1 MQHLDGKVAV
11 VTGAASGIG
20 NALARR
26 FASEGM
32 RVVLADVEP
41 EALARAD
48 AALRE
53 SGAETLAVRTD
64 VTDADAVEALAC
76 ATLEHFG
83 GVHVVCNN
91 AGVGGAAGAP
101 CWELADAEWQWVL
114 GVNLF
119 GVLNGMRA
127 FLPRLIA
134 AGEGHMVN
142 TASFAGLRPMP
153 MMAPYSVSKHG
164 VVALTETAFHE
175 LAALGS
181 PVRISVLCPS
191 MVATGIADSFRN
203 RPEHLGGTLVVDRSE
218 QETLDALRMFIAS
231 GMPADDVAEA
241 VLDAIR
247 AERFWVLTH
256 DSTRQSIRERGAAIA
271 DGRDPVAGL

>member
-26 FASEGM
+26 FAAEGM
-32 RVVLADVEP
+32 RVVLADVEA

-48 AALRE
+48 VALRE
-53 SGAETLAVRTD
+53 SGTETLPVVTD
-64 VTDADAVEALAC
+64 VTDADSVEALAC
-76 ATLEHFG
+76 ATLDRFG

-231 GMPADDVAEA
+231 GIPPDDVAEA

-247 AERFWVLTH
+247 AERFWILTH
-256 DSTRQSIRERGAAIA
+256 DDTRRSIRERGAAIA
-271 DGRDPVAGL
+271 EGRDPVAGL

>member
-1 MQHLDGKVAV
+1 MQHLDGRVAV

-26 FASEGM
+26 FAAEGM
-32 RVVLADVEP
+32 CVVLADVEAD
-41 EALARAD
+41 ALARAD

-53 SGAETLAVRTD
+53 SGTETLPVVTD
-64 VTDADAVEALAC
+64 VSDADSVEALAC
-76 ATLEHFG
+76 ATLERFG
-83 GVHVVCNN
+83 SVHVVCNN
-91 AGVGGAAGAP
+91 AGVGGAAGAS

-203 RPEHLGGTLVVDRSE
+203 RPEHLGGTVVVDPSE
-218 QETLDALRMFIAS
+218 QETLDALRMFISS
-231 GMPADDVAEA
+231 GMPADDVAAE
-241 VLDAIR
+241 VVDAIR
-247 AERFWVLTH
+247 AERFWILTH
-256 DSTRQSIRERGAAIA
+256 DDTRRSIRERGAAIA
-271 DGRDPVAGL
+271 EGRDPVAGL

>member
-1 MQHLDGKVAV
+1 MHDFTGKVAV
-11 VTGAASGIG
+11 ITGAASGIG

-26 FASEGM
+26 FAREGM
-32 RVVLADVEP
+32 RVVLADVEAD
-41 EALARAD
+41 ALARAE
-48 AALRE
+48 AELRA
-53 SGAETLAVRTD
+53 SGADTLGVPTD
-64 VTDADAVEALAC
+64 VTDAGSVEALAC
-76 ATLEHFG
+76 ATVEHFG
-83 GVHVVCNN
+83 AVHLVCNN

-101 CWELADAEWQWVL
+101 CWDLPDSEWAWVL

-181 PVRISVLCPS
+181 PVRVSVLCPS

-203 RPEHLGGTLVVDRSE
+203 RPERLGGTLVVDPSE

-231 GMPADDVAEA
+231 GIPADDVADA

-247 AERFWVLTH
+247 AERFWILTH
-256 DSTRQSIRERGAAIA
+256 DGTRQSIRERGAAIA
-271 DGRDPVAGL
+271 EGRDPVAGL

>member
-26 FASEGM
+26 FAAEGM
-32 RVVLADVEP
+32 RVVLADVEA

-53 SGAETLAVRTD
+53 SGTETLPVVTD
-64 VTDADAVEALAC
+64 VTDADSVEALAR

-191 MVATGIADSFRN
+191 MVATGIAESFRN
-203 RPEHLGGTLVVDRSE
+203 RPEHLGGTLVVDPSE